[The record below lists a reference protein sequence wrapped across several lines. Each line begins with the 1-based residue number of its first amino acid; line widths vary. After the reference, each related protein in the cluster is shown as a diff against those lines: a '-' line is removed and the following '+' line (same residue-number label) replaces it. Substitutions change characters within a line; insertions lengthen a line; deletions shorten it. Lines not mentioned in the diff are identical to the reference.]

1 MARSRTAWLEMA
13 DGSVWRGR
21 ALGAG
26 GGCVGEVVFTTGM
39 VGYVESLTDPSYA
52 GQILVFTSPLIG
64 NYGIPPA
71 GREDAPDGG
80 FESDRVQVRG
90 VVVCDAPSH
99 PSHHRCVEDL
109 HGWLARAG
117 IPGVAGV
124 DTRAVVTRLRSH
136 GTMPGRLGSTR
147 RGGAAGGG
155 DLLDEDLVP
164 TVSGPVPRTYG
175 EGATHVA
182 LLDCGMK
189 RSILGALLE
198 RGLRVTVLPW
208 DTPADRIGD
217 EFAAVVISNG
227 PGDPVRCRP
236 TIDTVRVLMDR
247 SMPVFGICLGNQ
259 IMALAAGAETYK
271 LAYGH
276 RSQNQPCRDRQTDR
290 CIVTS
295 QNHGY
300 AVRAESLPEGWEV
313 WFENLNDHTV
323 EGIRHA
329 RGRWRAVQFH
339 PEARPGPV
347 EARYLLDDFARS
359 L

>member
-1 MARSRTAWLEMA
+1 
-13 DGSVWRGR
+13 
-21 ALGAG
+21 
-26 GGCVGEVVFTTGM
+26 
-39 VGYVESLTDPSYA
+39 
-52 GQILVFTSPLIG
+52 
-64 NYGIPPA
+64 
-71 GREDAPDGG
+71 
-80 FESDRVQVRG
+80 
-90 VVVCDAPSH
+90 
-99 PSHHRCVEDL
+99 
-109 HGWLARAG
+109 
-117 IPGVAGV
+117 
-124 DTRAVVTRLRSH
+124 
-136 GTMPGRLGSTR
+136 
-147 RGGAAGGG
+147 
-155 DLLDEDLVP
+155 
-164 TVSGPVPRTYG
+164 
-175 EGATHVA
+175 
-182 LLDCGMK
+182 
-189 RSILGALLE
+189 
-198 RGLRVTVLPW
+198 
-208 DTPADRIGD
+208 
-217 EFAAVVISNG
+217 
-227 PGDPVRCRP
+227 
-236 TIDTVRVLMDR
+236 MDR